1 MSQVTDLL
9 GGKSTLFG
17 TKLNLGASQSLEDLA
32 EAGKV
37 LFPGSSEYDDI
48 IEVKETCFPVEAGED
63 AIHEVGEGSGSIAE
77 AEGDLVEFKE
87 LPPTRTECCLLLIP
101 LHDRDLPASTLEI
114 KSGKP
119 ASPV

>member
-1 MSQVTDLL
+1 M
-9 GGKSTLFG
+9 
-17 TKLNLGASQSLEDLA
+17 
-32 EAGKV
+32 

-48 IEVKETCFPVEAGED
+48 VKVKETCFPVEAGKD
-63 AIHEVGEGSGSIAE
+63 AIHEAGEGSGSVAE

-87 LPPTRTECCLLLIP
+87 LSPARTERCLLLIL
-101 LHDRDLPASTLEI
+101 LHDRDLPVSTLEI